1 MFFLEAGYGQEK
13 CASAL
18 RIKHSQGHPQT
29 HKPLGCNSHYIFMAV
44 TLISKIIQQHQDL
57 PQIGSTPDSQ
67 LINQLSHLDHFVD
80 ASRWSCTDLVK
91 FSLRHIEFSPWC
103 PIVFE
108 LLAELLG
115 VSALNGSIAS
125 PNLEMR
131 ICKLDHH

>member
-1 MFFLEAGYGQEK
+1 MQ
-13 CASAL
+13 CS
-18 RIKHSQGHPQT
+18 
-29 HKPLGCNSHYIFMAV
+29 V
-44 TLISKIIQQHQDL
+44 TLISKIIQKHQDL

-67 LINQLSHLDHFVD
+67 PNQLSHLDHFVD

-108 LLAELLG
+108 VLAELLG
-115 VSALNGSIAS
+115 VSALSGSIAS

-131 ICKLDHH
+131 EFANWITTDLCMEQMPQQIQGI